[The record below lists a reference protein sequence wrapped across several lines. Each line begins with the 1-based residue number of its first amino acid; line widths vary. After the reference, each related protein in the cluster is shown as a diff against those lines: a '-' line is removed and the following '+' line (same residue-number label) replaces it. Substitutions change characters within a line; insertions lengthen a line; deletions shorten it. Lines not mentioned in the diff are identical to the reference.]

1 MSELI
6 ESIKNRFRDKVVS
19 VQEDFRPRSIKVLPH
34 DLVEV
39 MTALKNEEPFRFN
52 QVLDIT
58 GVDFLNQK
66 PRFLVVYILLS
77 TVTNRRLI
85 VETDVDESGSV
96 PTVTGVWCG
105 ADWFEREMYDMF
117 GIQVQGHP
125 WLKRILMWDGFDG
138 YPLRKDFPV
147 RGTTPKEQRY
157 APWDQRRTREY

>member
-6 ESIKNRFRDKVVS
+6 ENIKNRFKDKIIS
-19 VQEDFRPRSIKVLPH
+19 TQEDFRPRSIKVSPG

-77 TVTNRRLI
+77 TVKNQRLI
-85 VETDVDESGSV
+85 VETDVDESETV
-96 PTVTGVWCG
+96 PSVTGVWCG
-105 ADWFEREMYDMF
+105 ADWFERELYDMF
-117 GIQVQGHP
+117 GIPVKGHP
-125 WLKRILMWDGFDG
+125 WLKRILMWEGFEG
-138 YPLRKDFPV
+138 HPLRKDFPV
-147 RGTTPKEQRY
+147 RGTTPREQRY